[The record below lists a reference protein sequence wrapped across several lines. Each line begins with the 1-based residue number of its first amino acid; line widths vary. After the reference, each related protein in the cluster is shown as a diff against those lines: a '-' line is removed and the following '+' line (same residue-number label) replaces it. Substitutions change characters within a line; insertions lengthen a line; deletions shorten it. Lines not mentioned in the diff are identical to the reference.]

1 MTTKK
6 LLVGNWKMNLGIAKS
21 QELLAKLAPSFRGL
35 KKSEVWVA
43 PSYTSLDAV
52 AETLQGTGVR
62 VGAQNVHWQES
73 GAFTGELSVGMLKEV
88 GCTFALTGHSERRHG
103 LLETSEIVAKRT
115 LAPLKS
121 GFTIILC
128 IGEVLAEREKG
139 ETMSVLKS
147 QLAPV
152 LKEITPDMAKNLVL
166 AYEPVWAIGTG
177 KVASVAEI
185 KETSDAILAHWKS
198 TLGYECPPLLY
209 GGSVDN
215 TNAGEILSVASVGG
229 CLIGGASIHP
239 EKFPAIIS
247 SAEKLS

>member
-1 MTTKK
+1 MTQKK

-21 QELLAKLAPSFRGL
+21 QELIAKLSPSFAGL

-43 PSYTSLDAV
+43 PSYTSLAAVSDAV
-52 AETLQGTGVR
+52 RARGVR

-73 GAFTGELSVGMLKEV
+73 GAFTGELSVSMLKEV
-88 GCTFALTGHSERRHG
+88 GCSFALTGHSERRHG
-103 LLETSEIVAKRT
+103 LGESSELVAKRT
-115 LAPLKS
+115 LTPLKA

-152 LKEITPDMAKNLVL
+152 LKEITPEMAKNLVL
-166 AYEPVWAIGTG
+166 AYEIGTG

-185 KETSDAILAHWKS
+185 KETSDAILEHWRT

-229 CLIGGASIHP
+229 CLIGGASIHT

-247 SAEKLS
+247 SAEKLA